1 MEDRDNY
8 EDDEITI
15 DLFVFFCDLWKGFKK
30 FWWLFI
36 IICSLLAG
44 LNLAR
49 SVVTYSPMYTSKAS
63 FAVSTLSGYDE
74 SNTSYSFYY
83 DQSTAE
89 QLATLFP
96 YVLQSDV
103 LNGLVKEEIGTDVI
117 NGTVT
122 ATPVSKSNL
131 FTIKATSS
139 DPNMA
144 KMILEATLKHIPDV
158 TRYIIG
164 DTKLN
169 MIEPV
174 TTPEASINK
183 PSYRKQVVMG
193 AMVGVVISAVILV
206 FYALFRKTIR
216 KEEDFKDVLNIKCL
230 AAIPEIKFK
239 QHNKEIDKSASI
251 LNKRTG
257 SGYTEIYKSIAI
269 KIKRFS
275 EENKVKV
282 IMVTSTVPGEGKST
296 VAANLAL
303 TLAENSKV
311 LLMDMDLRNP
321 DIVKQLGLNDYK
333 GKLEDVL
340 KGNISIEDGVDLL
353 QQGIYFTASEKP
365 VEKVSNLLT
374 GEYVE
379 KMISHYKNK
388 MDYIIMDVPPCEIIT
403 DSSTLTKYSD
413 GVIYVVRQDYAKQS
427 QIIDGLQN
435 MLDCDI
441 QVIGGILNGVQG
453 NLSGYGYGYYGYG
466 YGKYGYGKYGK
477 YGKYGYN
484 RYGYGKYGEDSFE
497 EMKDEGK

>member
-1 MEDRDNY
+1 MEDRDIY

-44 LNLAR
+44 LNFAR

-103 LNGLVKEEIGTDVI
+103 LKGLVKEEIGTDVI

-131 FTIKATSS
+131 FTVKATSS
-139 DPNMA
+139 DPHMA

-174 TTPEASINK
+174 TTPVASINK

-193 AMVGVVISAVILV
+193 AMVGVVISVVILGL
-206 FYALFRKTIR
+206 YALFRKTIR
-216 KEEDFKDVLNIKCL
+216 KEADFKDVLNIKCL
-230 AAIPEIKFK
+230 VSIPEVKFK
-239 QHNKEIDKSASI
+239 QHKKEIDKTASV

-257 SGYTEIYKSIAI
+257 FGYSEIYKSLAL
-269 KIKRFS
+269 KLKRIS
-275 EENKVKV
+275 ENNNMKV
-282 IMVTSTVPGEGKST
+282 IMITSTVPGEGKST
-296 VAANLAL
+296 VAMNLAL
-303 TLAENSKV
+303 TLAEKNKV
-311 LLMDMDLRNP
+311 LLMDMDLRDP
-321 DIVKQLGLNDYK
+321 DIVKQLGLDNYK
-333 GKLEDVL
+333 GKLEKVL
-340 KGNISIEDGVDLL
+340 KGEISVEDGVDLL
-353 QQGIYFTASEKP
+353 EQGVYFTASERP
-365 VEKVSNLLT
+365 VKKVSKLLT
-374 GEYVE
+374 GKYIR
-379 KMISHYKNK
+379 KMISYYKHE

-413 GVIYVVRQDYAKQS
+413 GVIYVVRQDFAKQS

-435 MLDCDI
+435 MMDCDI
-441 QVIGGILNGVQG
+441 PIIGGVLNGVQG
-453 NLSGYGYGYYGYG
+453 SLSGYGHSYYGYG
-466 YGKYGYGKYGK
+466 YGKYGKYG
-477 YGKYGYN
+477 YGKYGYS
-484 RYGYGKYGEDSFE
+484 RYGYGKYGKDSFE
-497 EMKDEGK
+497 EMTDEDK